1 MFESQDASVAARR
14 GRSMAPQL
22 RKGTCHRSGST
33 GLPAALLPLRR
44 LVHAKYDSED
54 EESSHGQAQGAAAP
68 PVGDDQVP
76 SQVMLEQRL
85 VSCEI
90 SIPQVLEASAEA
102 LCKATGVEELVK
114 VFDRSMVVL
123 EMGFAPWKATLRG
136 AFCNVDKALKENFL
150 GIMLEIWKHAST
162 PTVLDEAVKSQIQIR
177 FDLNLSTKES
187 IQKKEDE
194 TKAEAG
200 PIDPVAEGQLPDDE
214 AKKPSEEQ
222 AEGEEEEEAE
232 MEEAKK
238 PSEEQAEREEEEEA
252 EMEEAKKPSE
262 EQAEGEEEE
271 EAEMEEAK
279 EQAEEQAE
287 GEEEEVS
294 APYEEE
300 SPSQELPFRWVG
312 GELVR
317 RVDEPW
323 TMNMA
328 AHEEDAKSATKKDKN
343 QKKKE
348 AAETATA
355 AARAARAEEDSKARE
370 AAEAAARLRAEEE
383 RKAREAAEAA
393 ARAAEERKAREAAE
407 AAARLRAEE
416 ERKAREAAEAAAR
429 AEEERK
435 AREAAEAAARLRAV
449 EERKAR
455 EDAEAATRAEEE
467 RKAREAAEVAAMAE
481 EERQTRETAE
491 AATRAEEER
500 KAREAAEAARM
511 AEEERT
517 SREVTEAAARTE
529 EQREV
534 TVKVEEQRKAEH
546 AAKKLPPKHKAAP
559 PIFQQRPVPKR
570 MPLQRRV
577 PKHDY
582 TGLGDVPQWLQDKEN
597 RAYEAYAKN
606 PPPGH
611 KPLEEAWRWRSRRT
625 FELQSIQKE
634 GDPESEP
641 DLQDRLLAL
650 PARELLF
657 DLRALADKEE
667 AMLASVPEHLY
678 FQLSMAYEAYRW
690 AVGLGQ
696 LSTEMKETLRDQ
708 IWDTVLYVEDRFR
721 DPRWTR
727 QAARKLGVLVTVP
740 ATDLLE
746 ARPQAQT
753 VRSLEAPAAAK
764 PTPRKRPRSPTSP
777 PAPRKRSYRISV
789 PVDEVE
795 FSQDSIG
802 ERFTCGRE
810 LQTTIDDLRH
820 GKVHP
825 DSSAFLVLQAMKTAA
840 RTRYICRNNRRLYC
854 LKEFQKRERRRREDR
869 DFIVKVRL
877 NVIEDRD
884 QNISDFIGHRTSGPA
899 VEDSDSGD
907 SPSPAAS
914 WP

>member
-1 MFESQDASVAARR
+1 
-14 GRSMAPQL
+14 
-22 RKGTCHRSGST
+22 
-33 GLPAALLPLRR
+33 
-44 LVHAKYDSED
+44 
-54 EESSHGQAQGAAAP
+54 
-68 PVGDDQVP
+68 
-76 SQVMLEQRL
+76 MLEQCR

-114 VFDRSMVVL
+114 FFDRYMVVV

-136 AFCNVDKALKENFL
+136 AFHNVDKALKENFL
-150 GIMLEIWKHAST
+150 NIMLEIWKRAST
-162 PTVLDEAVKSQIQIR
+162 LTVLDEAVKRQIQVR
-177 FDLNLSTKES
+177 FDLNLSTK
-187 IQKKEDE
+187 
-194 TKAEAG
+194 AWA
-200 PIDPVAEGQLPDDE
+200 A
-214 AKKPSEEQ
+214 
-222 AEGEEEEEAE
+222 
-232 MEEAKK
+232 
-238 PSEEQAEREEEEEA
+238 
-252 EMEEAKKPSE
+252 
-262 EQAEGEEEE
+262 
-271 EAEMEEAK
+271 
-279 EQAEEQAE
+279 
-287 GEEEEVS
+287 
-294 APYEEE
+294 
-300 SPSQELPFRWVG
+300 
-312 GELVR
+312 
-317 RVDEPW
+317 DEPW

-328 AHEEDAKSATKKDKN
+328 AHEKATRKDKD

-348 AAETATA
+348 AAEIATA
-355 AARAARAEEDSKARE
+355 AARAARAEEERKAQE

-393 ARAAEERKAREAAE
+393 ARAEEERKAREAAEAAARAKEERKAREAAEAAARLRAEEERKAREEERKAREAAEAAARAEEERKAREAAEAAARAKEERKAREAAE

-435 AREAAEAAARLRAV
+435 AREAAEAAARTK

-455 EDAEAATRAEEE
+455 EAAEAAARLRAEEERKAREAAEAAARAEEERKAREAAEAAARTKEERKAREAAEAAARLRAEEERKAREAAEAAARAEEERKAREAAEAAARAEEE

-481 EERQTRETAE
+481 EERQARETAE
-491 AATRAEEER
+491 AAARAEEER

-511 AEEERT
+511 EEEERK
-517 SREVTEAAARTE
+517 SREAAEAAARAE
-529 EQREV
+529 EQRKAQEAAESVEV

-559 PIFQQRPVPKR
+559 PIFHQRPVPKR
-570 MPLQRRV
+570 MPLHRV

-597 RAYEAYAKN
+597 RAYEAYARN

-634 GDPESEP
+634 GDPETEP

-650 PARELLF
+650 PARELLL

-667 AMLASVPEHLY
+667 AMSASVPEALY
-678 FQLSMAYEAYRW
+678 LQLSMAYEAYKW
-690 AVGLGQ
+690 AFGLGR
-696 LSTEMKETLRDQ
+696 LSIAMKETLRDQ

-721 DPRWTR
+721 DRFWTR
-727 QAARKLGVLVTVP
+727 QAAQTLKVLVTVP
-740 ATDLLE
+740 AMDLLE
-746 ARPQAQT
+746 TRPQAQT

-764 PTPRKRPRSPTSP
+764 PAPRKRPRSPTSP

-825 DSSAFLVLQAMKTAA
+825 DSSAFLVLNAMKTAA
-840 RTRYICRNNRRLYC
+840 RTRFICRNNRRLHC
-854 LKEFQKRERRRREDR
+854 LKEFQKRERRRRGDR
-869 DFIVKVRL
+869 DFTVKVRL

-884 QNISDFIGHRTSGPA
+884 RNISDFIGHRTRATKDNAEGSEWWETGVNFHSGPA
-899 VEDSDSGD
+899 VEDNDSGD